1 LTYRV
6 GRSAIRCAFAPTIDF
21 FVSADANGQTRIV
34 FACRAHNPAITAAIG
49 VEVTSSDDRPFYGN
63 SLMLPDAH
71 PSTPDGSLPIEPKDH
86 IEGLA
91 RGLSVIESFDSKHAR
106 MTSTEVGARTGLPR
120 TAARRYLLTLCH
132 YGYAKTDGKLFW
144 LTPRVLR
151 LGESFLDAA
160 GLPRLVQSAIEHLSV
175 RSGETINVSVLDGHE
190 VVYVAR
196 SNSPRFVS
204 IGFFPGLRAPAHVV
218 TAGVTLLAAMD
229 ESRIR
234 QWVDEHEFTAF
245 TAKTV
250 TDKAV
255 FLETV
260 RAARH
265 QGYSILQEQMDTGLQ
280 GVSMVLRDRRGTA
293 VAALGMTLHVESW
306 PRDRIVTQLVPAM
319 SETAQTLRPML

>member
-1 LTYRV
+1 M
-6 GRSAIRCAFAPTIDF
+6 
-21 FVSADANGQTRIV
+21 
-34 FACRAHNPAITAAIG
+34 
-49 VEVTSSDDRPFYGN
+49 SSDSARDEVQ
-63 SLMLPDAH
+63 
-71 PSTPDGSLPIEPKDH
+71 PIDSKDH

-91 RGLSVIESFDSKHAR
+91 RGLSVIECFDSKHAR

-132 YGYAKTDGKLFW
+132 YGYASTDGKLFW

-175 RSGETINVSVLDGHE
+175 RVGETINVSVLDGHE

-196 SNSPRFVS
+196 SNSPRLVS

-218 TAGVTLLAAMD
+218 TAGVVLLASLDAD
-229 ESRIR
+229 RICK
-234 QWVDEHEFTAF
+234 WVDEHEFAAF
-245 TAKTV
+245 TSQTV

-260 RAARH
+260 RTARD
-265 QGYSILQEQMDTGLQ
+265 QGYAILRDQMDTGLQ
-280 GVSMVLRDRRGTA
+280 GVSMALRDRHGIA
-293 VAALGMTLHVESW
+293 VAAIGITLHVTGWS
-306 PRDRIVTQLVPAM
+306 RDRIVAQLIP
-319 SETAQTLRPML
+319 SLSDTAQTLRRVL